1 MISNTSA
8 TKRIKY
14 RLSFGTG
21 NAYLNESNLILK
33 KYLENKDW
41 RETEKYSIENN
52 ILQTNTLSSEK
63 RIFREISLRLRSL
76 SLEEQ
81 EFFIRSNYVDQS
93 ILIWISICRTYKF
106 IGDFASMIISEKFD
120 TYQLELNHND
130 FNYFYEQ
137 QKVLHKELNLLKDS
151 TRKKLRQ
158 VIFRIMKDLNM
169 LSQTNE
175 ITPLLPSID
184 LREISSLTRK
194 DLKLFLPGATI

>member
-1 MISNTSA
+1 MVINTSVN
-8 TKRIKY
+8 KELKY
-14 RLSFGTG
+14 RLSFLTG

-81 EFFIRSNYVDQS
+81 EFFIRSNYLDQS
-93 ILIWISICRTYKF
+93 ILIWISLCRTYKF
-106 IGDFASMIISEKFD
+106 IGDFSSMIISEKFNS
-120 TYQLELNHND
+120 YQLEIDYND
-130 FNYFYEQ
+130 FNHFFEKQ
-137 QKVLHKELNLLKDS
+137 QVLHEELRTLKDS

-158 VIFRIMKDLNM
+158 LIFRILKDLNM
-169 LSQTNE
+169 ISKAKE
-175 ITPLLPSID
+175 INPLLPSID
-184 LREISSLTRK
+184 LKEVSKFTRK
-194 DLKLFLPGATI
+194 DLKLFLPGLTI

>member
-21 NAYLNESNLILK
+21 NAYINESNLILK

-52 ILQTNTLSSEK
+52 ILQTNTLSSSK
-63 RIFREISLRLRSL
+63 RIFREISLRLKSL
-76 SLEEQ
+76 SQQEQ
-81 EFFIRSNYVDQS
+81 EFFIRSNYLDQS

-106 IGDFASMIISEKFD
+106 IGDFSSIIISEKFNS
-120 TYQLELNHND
+120 YQLEIEYSD
-130 FNYFYEQ
+130 FNYFFEKQ
-137 QKVLHKELNLLKDS
+137 QVFHEELRTLKDS

-175 ITPLLPSID
+175 ITPLLPSIE

>member
-1 MISNTSA
+1 MISNTSS

-52 ILQTNTLSSEK
+52 ILQTNTLSSSK
-63 RIFREISLRLRSL
+63 RIFREISLRLKSL
-76 SLEEQ
+76 SHEEQ

-106 IGDFASMIISEKFD
+106 LGDFASMIISEKFSS
-120 TYQLELNHND
+120 YQLEIEYSD
-130 FNYFYEQ
+130 FNYFFEKQ
-137 QKVLHKELNLLKDS
+137 QVLHEELRTLKDS

-158 VIFRIMKDLNM
+158 VIFRIMKDLNII
-169 LSQTNE
+169 SKDKE
-175 ITPLLPSID
+175 ITPLLPS
-184 LREISSLTRK
+184 LELKEVTKSTRK
-194 DLKLFLPGATI
+194 DLKLFLPGVNI

>member
-52 ILQTNTLSSEK
+52 ILQTNTLSSSK
-63 RIFREISLRLRSL
+63 RIFREISLRLKSL
-76 SLEEQ
+76 SHEEQ

-106 IGDFASMIISEKFD
+106 LGDFASMIISEKFSS
-120 TYQLELNHND
+120 YQLEIEYSD
-130 FNYFYEQ
+130 FNYFFEKQ
-137 QKVLHKELNLLKDS
+137 QVLHEELRTLKDS

-158 VIFRIMKDLNM
+158 VIFRIMKDLNII
-169 LSQTNE
+169 SKDKE
-175 ITPLLPSID
+175 ITPLLPS
-184 LREISSLTRK
+184 LELKEVTKSTRK
-194 DLKLFLPGATI
+194 DLKLFLPGVNI

>member
-33 KYLENKDW
+33 KYLENKNW

-106 IGDFASMIISEKFD
+106 IGDFASMIISEKFN
-120 TYQLELNHND
+120 TYQVELNYND

>member
-8 TKRIKY
+8 TKGIKY

-21 NAYLNESNLILK
+21 NAYINESNLILK

-41 RETEKYSIENN
+41 RETEKYSIDNN
-52 ILQTNTLSSEK
+52 ILQTNTLSSTK
-63 RIFREISLRLRSL
+63 RIFREISLRLKSL
-76 SLEEQ
+76 SNEER

-106 IGDFASMIISEKFD
+106 IGDFASMIISEKFNS
-120 TYQLELNHND
+120 YQIELDYSD

-137 QKVLHKELNLLKDS
+137 QKVLYEELNSLKDS

-158 VIFRIMKDLNM
+158 VIFKIMKDLNIV
-169 LSQTNE
+169 SKTKE
-175 ITPLLPSID
+175 ITPLLPSKEIK
-184 LREISSLTRK
+184 EISINTTN
-194 DLKLFLPGATI
+194 DMQLFLPGLNI

>member
-1 MISNTSA
+1 MISYTSLP
-8 TKRIKY
+8 KKIKY

-21 NAYLNESNLILK
+21 NAYINESNMILK